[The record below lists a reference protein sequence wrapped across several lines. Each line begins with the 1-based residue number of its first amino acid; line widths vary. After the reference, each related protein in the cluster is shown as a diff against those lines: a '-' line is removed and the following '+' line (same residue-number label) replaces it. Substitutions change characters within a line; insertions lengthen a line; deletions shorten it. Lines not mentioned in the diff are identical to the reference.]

1 MPLPPERLAR
11 LAQLID
17 ELQALPVPARAAWLE
32 ALAAEDADL
41 RSHLQSLRDE
51 DDPGAASIEDAPE
64 DVGVEPLDT
73 LWRQAPGR
81 AFDILRH
88 GDAAEPAA
96 GQRIG
101 PWRLLSLLGRGG
113 MGVVW
118 RAERCDGAFERQVA
132 LKLPLQGPAPARLAE
147 RFARERAI
155 LAALS
160 HPNIARLYDAG
171 VDAAGQPYMALELV
185 EGEPINAWAD
195 RHSLGLRA
203 RVALVL
209 QALQAVRHAHK
220 HLVVHRDLKP
230 SNIQVAADGTVH
242 LLDFGIA
249 RLLDDGQPG
258 PPATPDRTEFGSAA
272 MTPTYAAP
280 EQIERKPT
288 STAADVYSL
297 GVVLYE
303 LLAGVSPYRPAHAG
317 RAALEEAI
325 LLADPVAPSRAATL
339 QAAERCG
346 LTLPALRKQLQG
358 ELDAIVLTA
367 LRKPTVE
374 RYDSAE
380 AMAQDLQR
388 WLDGRPV
395 LAHPDSAGYRLWKWL
410 RRHRLASAAGA
421 LALLAMTAGTGVAL
435 WQADLARAQARRA
448 EAEAAHARREAER
461 VRAVQGF
468 LIDLF
473 NEAGPARA
481 QGRELTARDL
491 LERGKR
497 ELSSRLKSEPESSAA
512 VRGALIDIYLA
523 LGDEETALPLAEA
536 QVAETAKLYGQRSV
550 ETGLALYVLGVTQAR
565 HGRYEP
571 ALSNLRQAQSV
582 LAPFAAAQPEAWF
595 DLPVVVAS
603 ALDNLRRSEEATAI
617 LTEALPRI
625 QAHYGTRAWPVI
637 EAEVLLSR
645 LYVSGGRLREGVA
658 VSRTIEPLL
667 GLQGP
672 ERGTSVAAAR
682 TNLGYTLLLAGEWSD
697 ARRLLEGARSDF
709 ERLEGPRNSDTI
721 RIQRTLIQVHVDS
734 GDYPAAVTVADD
746 NARRS
751 AAFYGPADGETALD
765 QSFRVISLAMV
776 GRVGDALAAA
786 RESVRIADT
795 HPTLTTA
802 ERRGVHRRLA
812 LAELFAG
819 HPQEALRSL
828 NRLAEEDRLEGV
840 RDGRAAATLLYLSN
854 AMRIAGQ
861 PVQAADAASA
871 AAAIWRKRG
880 SASSRNLAGQA
891 LLSEALALA
900 ALQQPVAARS
910 RLEDALTLLRG
921 RLPPRHVTLL
931 AAELVRA
938 AVMRAEGQAAP
949 AAALE
954 RATLQALADEAGV
967 HLPPTLPLLP

>member
-1 MPLPPERLAR
+1 MPLPTERLAR

-17 ELQALPVPARAAWLE
+17 ELQALPVRSQAAWIE
-32 ALAAEDADL
+32 ALAPEDADL
-41 RSHLQSLRDE
+41 RVHLQALRDDE
-51 DDPGAASIEDAPE
+51 SDPAPTRDE
-64 DVGVEPLDT
+64 VPGGVAEPLDT
-73 LWRQAPGR
+73 LWRHGAGQAF
-81 AFDILRH
+81 AILQR
-88 GDAAEPAA
+88 GPEGEPAT

-171 VDAAGQPYMALELV
+171 IDSAGQPYMALELV

-209 QALQAVRHAHK
+209 QALQAVSHAHK

-230 SNIQVAADGTVH
+230 SNIQVAADGSVH

-258 PPATPDRTEFGSAA
+258 PVATPDRTEFGSAA

-280 EQIERKPT
+280 EQIERRPT

-303 LLAGVSPYRPAHAG
+303 LLAGVSPYRPAHSG

-325 LLADPVAPSRAATL
+325 LHVDPAPPSKAATG
-339 QAAERCG
+339 QSAERCG
-346 LTLPALRKQLQG
+346 LTLPALRRQLQG
-358 ELDAIVLTA
+358 ELDAIVLMA
-367 LRKPTVE
+367 LRKAAAE
-374 RYDSAE
+374 RYDSADS
-380 AMAQDLQR
+380 MAQDLQR

-410 RRHRLASAAGA
+410 RRHRTASAAGA
-421 LALLAMTAGTGVAL
+421 LALLAMIAGTGVAL

-448 EAEAAHARREAER
+448 EAEAANARREAER

-491 LERGKR
+491 LDRGQR
-497 ELSSRLKSEPESSAA
+497 ELSSRLASEPESSAA
-512 VRGALIDIYLA
+512 VRAALIDIFLK
-523 LGDEETALPLAEA
+523 LGDEQSALPLAEA
-536 QVAETAKLYGQRSV
+536 QVAQVEKLYGPASV
-550 ETGLALYVLGVTQAR
+550 ERGMALYQLGIAQAR

-571 ALSNLRQAQSV
+571 ALAHLQQAQSV
-582 LAPFAAAQPEAWF
+582 LAPFAAAQADAWF
-595 DLPVVVAS
+595 NLPSVVANVLNNLGRS
-603 ALDNLRRSEEATAI
+603 AEAVAV

-625 QAHYGTRAWPVI
+625 EAHHGANAWPVI
-637 EAEVLLSR
+637 EARVLLAQ
-645 LYVSGGRLREGVA
+645 LYVAEGRQREAVA
-658 VSRTIEPLL
+658 LCRAIEPALD
-667 GLQGP
+667 LQGP
-672 ERGTSVAAAR
+672 ERGTLVAAAR
-682 TNLGYTLLLAGEWSD
+682 ANLGYAFWRASQWPD
-697 ARRLLEGARSDF
+697 ARRQLERARIDF
-709 ERLEGPRNSDTI
+709 DRLEGPRNSDTI
-721 RIQRTLIQVHVDS
+721 RIQRTLARVLADA
-734 GDYPAAVTVADD
+734 GDYPAAVVVVDD
-746 NARRS
+746 NAERS

-765 QSFRVISLAMV
+765 QSFRVMPLVMV
-776 GRVGDALAAA
+776 GRVADAQAAG
-786 RESVRIADT
+786 RESVRIGEAE
-795 HPTLTTA
+795 PTLTVA
-802 ERRGVHRRLA
+802 ERRGLRRRLA

-819 HPQEALRSL
+819 RHLEALQSL
-828 NRLAEEDRLEGV
+828 NKVAEEERLAGIQ
-840 RDGRAAATLLYLSN
+840 DGRAAVTLWYLAN
-854 AMRIAGQ
+854 ALRLAGQ
-861 PVQAADAASA
+861 PEQGAATASA
-871 AAAIWRKRG
+871 AVILWRKSD
-880 SASSRNLAGQA
+880 SAANRTLAGQA

-900 ALQQPVAARS
+900 AAQQPVAARS
-910 RLEDALTLLRG
+910 RLEDAVALLRG
-921 RLPPRHVTLL
+921 QLPPRHVTLL

-938 AVMRAEGQAAP
+938 AVMRAEGQAAS

-954 RATLQALADEAGV
+954 RATHQALADDAGV

>member
-17 ELQALPVPARAAWLE
+17 ALQALPLPARAAWF
-32 ALAAEDADL
+32 DAM
-41 RSHLQSLRDE
+41 
-51 DDPGAASIEDAPE
+51 APE
-64 DVGVEPLDT
+64 DDDLRTHLQALSESDADAASAEDEMSGSGVEPLDT
-73 LWRQAPGR
+73 LWRGVAER
-81 AFDILRH
+81 ALDILQR

-171 VDAAGQPYMALELV
+171 VDAAGQPYMALELI

-209 QALQAVRHAHK
+209 QALQAVSHAHK

-258 PPATPDRTEFGSAA
+258 PVGTPDRTEFGSAA

-280 EQIERKPT
+280 EQIERLPT

-303 LLAGVSPYRPAHAG
+303 LLAGASPYRPARGG

-325 LLADPVAPSRAATL
+325 LLVDPVPPSKAATEPS
-339 QAAERCG
+339 ATRCG
-346 LTLPALRKQLQG
+346 LTLAALRRQLQG
-358 ELDAIVLTA
+358 ELDAIVLMA
-367 LRKPTVE
+367 LRKRAAE
-374 RYDSAE
+374 RYDSADS
-380 AMAQDLQR
+380 MAQDLQR

-410 RRHRLASAAGA
+410 RRHRTASATAA
-421 LALLAMTAGTGVAL
+421 LALIALVAGTGVAL

-448 EAEAAHARREAER
+448 ETEAANARREAAR

-491 LERGKR
+491 LERGRR
-497 ELSSRLKSEPESSAA
+497 ELSSRLASEPESSAA
-512 VRGALIDIYLA
+512 VRAALIEIYLK
-523 LGDEETALPLAEA
+523 LGDEESALPLAEA
-536 QVAETAKLYGQRSV
+536 QVAQVAKLYGQGSAERGV
-550 ETGLALYVLGVTQAR
+550 ALYQLGLAQSR

-571 ALSNLRQAQSV
+571 ALSSLQQAQSV
-582 LAPFAAAQPEAWF
+582 LAPFGATQAEAWF
-595 DLPVVVAS
+595 GLPLRLAS
-603 ALDNLRRSEEATAI
+603 VLNNLGRSAQAASV

-625 QAHYGTRAWPVI
+625 QAHYGANAWPVI
-637 EAEVLLSR
+637 EVKTLLAQVYIAEDRQPEAVALCR
-645 LYVSGGRLREGVA
+645 GIEGV
-658 VSRTIEPLL
+658 LD
-667 GLQGP
+667 LQGP
-672 ERGTSVAAAR
+672 ELGTLVAAAR
-682 TNLGYTLLLAGEWSD
+682 ANLGYTLWRAGQWAD
-697 ARRLLEGARSDF
+697 ARRLLERARIDLD
-709 ERLEGPRNSDTI
+709 RLEGPRNSDTI
-721 RIQRTLIQVHVDS
+721 RVQRTLASVLSDA
-734 GDYPAAVTVADD
+734 GDYVAAAAVDDD
-746 NARRS
+746 NAARS
-751 AAFYGPADGETALD
+751 AAFYGPTDGETALD
-765 QSFRVISLAMV
+765 QSFRVLPLLAV
-776 GRVGDALAAA
+776 GRIADAQSAA
-786 RESVRIADT
+786 RESVRIDAAKQ
-795 HPTLTTA
+795 TLTAA
-802 ERRGVHRRLA
+802 ERRGLHRRLA
-812 LAELFAG
+812 LAELYGG
-819 HPQEALRSL
+819 HTQDALRTL
-828 NRLAEEDRLEGV
+828 NRLAEEDRAAGIQ
-840 RDGRAAATLLYLSN
+840 DGRAAATLWYLSN
-854 AMRIAGQ
+854 ATRVAGQ
-861 PVQAADAASA
+861 PLQAAAIGASA
-871 AAAIWRKRG
+871 AALWRKRD
-880 SASSRNLAGQA
+880 SAINRNLAAQA
-891 LLSEALALA
+891 QLSEALAWSEARRPVEARQRFEA
-900 ALQQPVAARS
+900 ALG
-910 RLEDALTLLRG
+910 LLRG
-921 RLPPRHVTLL
+921 QLPPGHVKLL

-938 AVMRAEGQAAP
+938 AVLRAEGQAAS
-949 AAALE
+949 ADALE
-954 RATLQALADEAGV
+954 RATRRALADEAGV
-967 HLPPTLPLLP
+967 RLPPTLPLLP

>member
-17 ELQALPVPARAAWLE
+17 ELQALPRLARAPWIE
-32 ALAAEDADL
+32 ALAPEDADL
-41 RSHLQSLRDE
+41 GSHLQALSE
-51 DDPGAASIEDAPE
+51 DDPDGSSSEDELPDVAA
-64 DVGVEPLDT
+64 GPLDS
-73 LWRQAPGR
+73 LWRDGADQAF
-81 AFDILRH
+81 ALLRR
-88 GDAAEPAA
+88 GSAGESAA

-101 PWRLLSLLGRGG
+101 PWRLISLLGRGG

-171 VDAAGQPYMALELV
+171 VDEAGQPYMALELV
-185 EGEPINAWAD
+185 EGEPISAWAD

-203 RVALVL
+203 RVALLL
-209 QALQAVRHAHK
+209 QALQAVSHAHK

-230 SNIQVAADGTVH
+230 SNIQVAPDGTVH

-258 PPATPDRTEFGSAA
+258 PVATPDRTEFGSAA

-280 EQIERKPT
+280 EQIERRPT

-325 LLADPVAPSRAATL
+325 LQVDPAAPSKAAT
-339 QAAERCG
+339 AESAERRG
-346 LTLPALRKQLQG
+346 STLAALRRQLQG
-358 ELDAIVLTA
+358 ELDAIVLMA
-367 LRKPTVE
+367 LRKPAAE
-374 RYDSAE
+374 RYDSAD
-380 AMAQDLQR
+380 AMARDLQR

-410 RRHRLASAAGA
+410 RRHRTASVAAA
-421 LALLAMTAGTGVAL
+421 LALLAMIAGTGVAL

-448 EAEAAHARREAER
+448 EAESGRARREAER

-497 ELSSRLKSEPESSAA
+497 ELASRLASEPESSVA
-512 VRGALIDIYLA
+512 VRAALIDIYLT
-523 LGDEETALPLAEA
+523 LGDEESALPLAEV
-536 QVAETAKLYGQRSV
+536 QVAQAATLYGQGSAER
-550 ETGLALYVLGVTQAR
+550 GMALYQLGVAQSR

-571 ALSNLRQAQSV
+571 ALSSLHQAQSV
-582 LAPFAAAQPEAWF
+582 LAPYAAAQPEAWF
-595 DLPVVVAS
+595 SLPTLVAG
-603 ALDNLRRSEEATAI
+603 ALNNLDRAAEAVTV

-625 QAHYGTRAWPVI
+625 EAHHGADAWPAV
-637 EAEVLLSR
+637 EARILLAQ
-645 LYVSGGRLREGVA
+645 LYGAEGRQPEAVA
-658 VSRTIEPLL
+658 LCRAIEPTLDR
-667 GLQGP
+667 QSP
-672 ERGTSVAAAR
+672 ERGTDVAAAR
-682 TNLGYTLLLAGEWSD
+682 ANLGYTLWRAGRWSD
-697 ARRLLEGARSDF
+697 ARRLLERARLEFD
-709 ERLEGPRNSDTI
+709 RLEGPRNSDTI
-721 RIQRTLIQVHVDS
+721 RVQRTLSRVLADA
-734 GDYPAAVTVADD
+734 GDYPAAVAVLDD
-746 NARRS
+746 NAKRS
-751 AAFYGPADGETALD
+751 IAFYGPADGEAALD
-765 QSFRVISLAMV
+765 QSFRVQALAMV
-776 GRVGDALAAA
+776 GRVGDAGDAA
-786 RESVRIADT
+786 RESVRIGDAR
-795 HPTLTTA
+795 PTLTVA
-802 ERRGVHRRLA
+802 ERRGLHRRLA

-819 HPQEALRSL
+819 RHQEALLAL
-828 NRLAEEDRLEGV
+828 NRLAEEERLEGIQ
-840 RDGRAAATLLYLSN
+840 DGRAAATLWYLAN
-854 AMRIAGQ
+854 ALRLTGQ
-861 PVQAADAASA
+861 PEQAAAAASA
-871 AAAIWRKRG
+871 AAMLWRKSD
-880 SASSRNLAGQA
+880 SAASRILAGQA
-891 LLSEALALA
+891 QLSEALALA
-900 ALQQPVAARS
+900 AARQPAPARQ
-910 RLEDALTLLRG
+910 RLEDALTLLRSQ
-921 RLPPRHVTLL
+921 LPAGHATLR
-931 AAELVRA
+931 AADLVRA
-938 AVMRAEGQAAP
+938 AVLRAEGQTAT

-954 RATLQALADEAGV
+954 RTTHQALADEAGV
-967 HLPPTLPLLP
+967 HLPATLPLLP

>member
-17 ELQALPVPARAAWLE
+17 ELQALPMPSRVAWLE
-32 ALAAEDADL
+32 ALSPADTDL
-41 RSHLQSLRDE
+41 RVHLQALLEGQPDTASTRNEL
-51 DDPGAASIEDAPE
+51 PGGAA
-64 DVGVEPLDT
+64 EPLDT
-73 LWRQAPGR
+73 LWRHAAGQ
-81 AFDILRH
+81 AFDILQR
-88 GDAAEPAA
+88 GPVTEPAA

-171 VDAAGQPYMALELV
+171 IDEAGQPYMALELV
-185 EGEPINAWAD
+185 EGEPINVWAD
-195 RHSLGLRA
+195 RHSLGLRE

-288 STAADVYSL
+288 STVADVYSL

-303 LLAGVSPYRPAHAG
+303 LLAGVSPYRPARSG

-325 LLADPVAPSRAATL
+325 LLADPAAPSKAATG
-339 QAAERCG
+339 QSAERCG
-346 LTLPALRKQLQG
+346 LTLPALRRQLQG
-358 ELDAIVLTA
+358 ELDAIVLMA
-367 LRKPTVE
+367 LRKTAVE
-374 RYDSAE
+374 RYDSADS
-380 AMAQDLQR
+380 MAQDLQR

-410 RRHRLASAAGA
+410 RRHRTASAAGA
-421 LALLAMTAGTGVAL
+421 LALLAMIAGTGVAL

-448 EAEAAHARREAER
+448 EAEARNARREAER

-497 ELSSRLKSEPESSAA
+497 ELASRLASEPESSAA
-512 VRGALIDIYLA
+512 VRGALIDIYLT
-523 LGDEETALPLAEA
+523 LGDEESALPLAEA
-536 QVAETAKLYGQRSV
+536 QVAQVGKLYGQASAERGV
-550 ETGLALYVLGVTQAR
+550 ALYQLGVAQAR

-571 ALSNLRQAQSV
+571 ALSSLKQAQSV
-582 LAPFAAAQPEAWF
+582 LAPFAAVQADAWF
-595 DLPVVVAS
+595 NLPTLVAS
-603 ALDNLRRSEEATAI
+603 ALNNLDRTAEAVAV

-625 QAHYGTRAWPVI
+625 QAHYGANAWPVV
-637 EAEVLLSR
+637 EARVLLAQV
-645 LYVSGGRLREGVA
+645 YGAGGRQGEAVA
-658 VSRTIEPLL
+658 LCRAIEPMLE
-667 GLQGP
+667 LQEP
-672 ERGTSVAAAR
+672 ERGTEVAAAR
-682 TNLGYTLLLAGEWSD
+682 GNLGYTLWRAGQWSD
-697 ARRLLEGARSDF
+697 ARRLLERARVDF
-709 ERLEGPRNSDTI
+709 DRLEGPRNSDTI
-721 RIQRTLIQVHVDS
+721 RIQRTLSRVLADA
-734 GDYPAAVTVADD
+734 GDYPAAVAVVDD
-746 NARRS
+746 NAKRS
-751 AAFYGPADGETALD
+751 AAFYGPSDGETALD
-765 QSFRVISLAMV
+765 QSFRVLPLVIV
-776 GRVGDALAAA
+776 GRVGDAQAAA
-786 RESVRIADT
+786 SESVRISDAK
-795 HPTLTTA
+795 PTLTAA
-802 ERRGVHRRLA
+802 ERRGLHRRLA
-812 LAELFAG
+812 LAELSVG
-819 HPQEALRSL
+819 HTQDALRSL
-828 NRLAEEDRLEGV
+828 NTLAEEERLAGIQ
-840 RDGRAAATLLYLSN
+840 DGRAAATLWYLSN
-854 AMRIAGQ
+854 ATRLAGQ
-861 PVQAADAASA
+861 PLQAASAASA
-871 AAAIWRKRG
+871 AASLWRKSD
-880 SASSRNLAGQA
+880 SAINRNLAA
-891 LLSEALALA
+891 HARLSEALALA
-900 ALQQPVAARS
+900 ASQQPVAARRS
-910 RLEDALTLLRG
+910 LEDALTLLREQ
-921 RLPPRHVTLL
+921 LPPRHVTLL

-938 AVMRAEGQAAP
+938 AVLRAEGQAAL
-949 AAALE
+949 AGALE
-954 RATLQALADEAGV
+954 RATKQALADEAGV

>member
-17 ELQALPVPARAAWLE
+17 ALQALPLPARAAWFD
-32 ALAAEDADL
+32 AL
-41 RSHLQSLRDE
+41 
-51 DDPGAASIEDAPE
+51 APE
-64 DVGVEPLDT
+64 DDDLRVHLQALSESDPDAASAEDEMPGSAVEPLDT
-73 LWRQAPGR
+73 LWRGAAER
-81 AFDILRH
+81 ALDILQR

-118 RAERCDGAFERQVA
+118 RAKRCDGAFERQVA

-185 EGEPINAWAD
+185 EGEPIDVWAD
-195 RHSLGLRA
+195 RHSLGIRA

-209 QALQAVRHAHK
+209 QALQAVRHAHQ

-258 PPATPDRTEFGSAA
+258 PVATPDRTEFGSAA

-280 EQIERKPT
+280 EQIERLPT

-303 LLAGVSPYRPAHAG
+303 LLAGASPYRPARGG

-325 LLADPVAPSRAATL
+325 LLVDPVPPSKAATEPS
-339 QAAERCG
+339 ATRCG
-346 LTLPALRKQLQG
+346 LTLAALRRQLQG
-358 ELDAIVLTA
+358 ELDAIVLMA
-367 LRKPTVE
+367 LRKRAAE
-374 RYDSAE
+374 RYDSADS
-380 AMAQDLQR
+380 MAQDLQR

-410 RRHRLASAAGA
+410 RRHRTASAAGA
-421 LALLAMTAGTGVAL
+421 LALLAMVAGTGVAL
-435 WQADLARAQARRA
+435 WQADVARAQARRA
-448 EAEAAHARREAER
+448 EAEAANARREAAR

-491 LERGKR
+491 LERGQR
-497 ELSSRLKSEPESSAA
+497 ELSSRLAREPESSAA
-512 VRGALIDIYLA
+512 VRAALIEIYLK
-523 LGDEETALPLAEA
+523 LGDEESALPLAEA
-536 QVAETAKLYGQRSV
+536 QVAQVAKLYGQGSAERGV
-550 ETGLALYVLGVTQAR
+550 ALYQLGLAQSR
-565 HGRYEP
+565 HGRFEP
-571 ALSNLRQAQSV
+571 ALSSLQQAQSV
-582 LAPFAAAQPEAWF
+582 LAPFGATQADVWFGLPLRLASVLNNLGRSAEAAS
-595 DLPVVVAS
+595 V
-603 ALDNLRRSEEATAI
+603 

-625 QAHYGTRAWPVI
+625 QAHYGANAWPVI
-637 EAEVLLSR
+637 EVKTLLAQVYMAENRQREAVALCRAIESVLD
-645 LYVSGGRLREGVA
+645 
-658 VSRTIEPLL
+658 
-667 GLQGP
+667 LQGP
-672 ERGTSVAAAR
+672 ELGTLVAAAR
-682 TNLGYTLLLAGEWSD
+682 ANLGYTLWQAGQWLD
-697 ARRLLEGARSDF
+697 ARRHLERARTDF
-709 ERLEGPRNSDTI
+709 DRLESPRNSDTI
-721 RIQRTLIQVHVDS
+721 RIQRTLSRVLADA
-734 GDYPAAVTVADD
+734 GDYPAAVAVVDD
-746 NARRS
+746 TANRS
-751 AAFYGPADGETALD
+751 AAFYGPGDGETALD
-765 QSFRVISLAMV
+765 QSFRIPPLVMV
-776 GRVGDALAAA
+776 GRVADAQAAG
-786 RESVRIADT
+786 REAVRIADAK
-795 HPTLTTA
+795 PTLTTA
-802 ERRGVHRRLA
+802 ERRGMHRRLA

-819 HPQEALRSL
+819 QHQDALRSL
-828 NRLAEEDRLEGV
+828 NKVAEEERLAGIQ
-840 RDGRAAATLLYLSN
+840 DGRAAVTLWYLSN
-854 AMRIAGQ
+854 ALRLTGQ
-861 PVQAADAASA
+861 PEQAAATASA
-871 AAAIWRKRG
+871 AAALWRKKD
-880 SASSRNLAGQA
+880 SAANRNLAGQA
-891 LLSEALALA
+891 QLSEALALA
-900 ALQQPVAARS
+900 AARQPVAARS

-921 RLPPRHVTLL
+921 QLPPGHVTLL

-938 AVMRAEGQAAP
+938 AVLRAEGQAAT
-949 AAALE
+949 AGALE
-954 RATLQALADEAGV
+954 RATTQALANEAGV
-967 HLPPTLPLLP
+967 HLPATLPLLP